1 MHIYF
6 NDDYFVNRPV
16 SVHDFFNEYG
26 GAVIRTEGK
35 KVKLAVRAP
44 EKGVSW
50 KDSIKHVHL
59 FATVELD
66 VHSEDYLPPSL
77 ALKWSEAIMK

>member
-16 SVHDFFNEYG
+16 SISDFFNEYG
-26 GAVIRTEGK
+26 GSVIRTESK
-35 KVKLAVRAP
+35 KIKQAVRAHA
-44 EKGVSW
+44 KSISW
-50 KDSIKHVHL
+50 MDSVKHVHL

-66 VHSEDYLPPSL
+66 VHAEDYLPPSL
-77 ALKWSEAIMK
+77 ALKWSEAIM